1 MAESCRCGIH
11 ILIPANMWWMALY
24 CIHILLHSSD
34 IQDIDIFCEVSF
46 HIFLNCIVIHMLH
59 QLKPKNHPSR
69 GGSFVINK
77 NYPRWWEPVRRLPG
91 RRADRKAISGNYQ
104 LNTLTGNESIRSVE
118 SNSILETQRCSYDCL
133 IVASSNICLLY
144 TSPSPRD
151 S

>member
-1 MAESCRCGIH
+1 MESTFWILQTCGGWLYTASISYLPPQ
-11 ILIPANMWWMALY
+11 ILISFVK
-24 CIHILLHSSD
+24 LH
-34 IQDIDIFCEVSF
+34 SF

-59 QLKPKNHPSR
+59 RLKPKNHPSR

-77 NYPRWWEPVRRLPG
+77 NYPRWWELVRRLPG

-133 IVASSNICLLY
+133 IVASSNIHLVFQ
-144 TSPSPRD
+144 TRTKKATK
-151 S
+151 